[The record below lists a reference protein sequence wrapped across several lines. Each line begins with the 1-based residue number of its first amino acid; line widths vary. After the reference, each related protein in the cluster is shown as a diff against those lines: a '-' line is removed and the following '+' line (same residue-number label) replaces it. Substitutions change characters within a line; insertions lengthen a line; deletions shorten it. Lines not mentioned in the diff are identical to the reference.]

1 LTAIFRK
8 GDVELHFFTTFTTP
22 RDVTIEEL
30 RIECS
35 FPANDATAACRASF
49 VT

>member
-1 LTAIFRK
+1 LTTIFRK